1 MNDSTKD
8 RVEGTVHEVKGA
20 VKEKIGHAMNNP
32 NLESEGQAEK
42 LSGKVQRKVGEVE
55 KVIGQ

>member
-1 MNDSTKD
+1 MTDSTKD

-20 VKEKIGHAMNNP
+20 VKETIGRATGNP
-32 NLESEGQAEK
+32 DLESEGQAEN
-42 LSGKVQRKVGEVE
+42 LSGKIQRKVGEVE

>member
-1 MNDSTKD
+1 MTDSTKD

-20 VKEKIGHAMNNP
+20 VKETIGRATGNP
-32 NLESEGQAEK
+32 DLESEGQAEK
-42 LSGKVQRKVGEVE
+42 LSGKIQRKVGEVE